1 MRGTQGRRSAQECS
15 GQKLAYPK
23 CVGYALLNLFH
34 DAGDDAAQPKD
45 AHAQGHC
52 LNAGA
57 VQLPI
62 YRKPPRV
69 ADLAHDQ
76 LDGKPRVAAATLLVR
91 VQVAPTTPDGLEV
104 LSRNTAP
111 EHRWAALGLASP
123 APAYASGAYDS
134 KRCAPSPLERELYR
148 RRFKRS
154 DPGVARS
161 GHVAD
166 AVAAT
171 TFAARGSDERALLD
185 RAAEFAAAALR
196 PKPTAILP
204 HTRQSSYEAD
214 LGLSVAVD
222 GLNNL
227 PSSKHDPPSLYKVVT
242 VISPPGLYLRDPPLA
257 EDAQFTLKHDLDAW
271 PQHPRFLDGP
281 RRFRDKPRSPSL
293 AAFFEIRPAHAADDR
308 KRGGLVADVPTSP
321 SRRYWAVLPLFQR
334 PTRPSAFLR
343 RCDYV
348 DSGAFV
354 LPLFRGTIPAT
365 VLAAAHAGDCV
376 VDALAEI
383 AAAAPR
389 KRRKGAPPPDF
400 DLVPGGASLLVRVV
414 DAQLDDLRDFAPPT
428 RPEYATSA
436 AIAAGAD
443 PQAYSFNYA
452 IANPKDKKSAK
463 RLLPK
468 KHEPGDVVALLN
480 REFAEATGIR
490 HYRL

>member
-1 MRGTQGRRSAQECS
+1 M
-15 GQKLAYPK
+15 
-23 CVGYALLNLFH
+23 
-34 DAGDDAAQPKD
+34 
-45 AHAQGHC
+45 
-52 LNAGA
+52 
-57 VQLPI
+57 
-62 YRKPPRV
+62 
-69 ADLAHDQ
+69 
-76 LDGKPRVAAATLLVR
+76 R

-321 SRRYWAVLPLFQR
+321 TRRYWAVLPLFQR

-389 KRRKGAPPPDF
+389 KRRKNAPPPDF

-463 RLLPK
+463 KLLPK